1 MPPIVLDIVFVVA
14 AVGILWKAADLF
26 VEGAVGVAEKLHVP
40 HMFVGLVLVSITTS
54 APELVASIMAAL
66 QGKPEA
72 ALGNAIGSVSADES
86 LALGLAALVSAVP
99 IACNPKFFRSSALV
113 LLTAFVL
120 CFYMALDG
128 TLSRVEGAILVSIY
142 VGSTFYSYLV
152 AKRSRKEAS
161 EGTEALAE
169 KEEELGAIEA
179 HLQQMTTG
187 KIALFFVLGFLGV
200 LGGSNLLLHGA
211 FNLAEALGVSEFI
224 IGAVVVAIGT
234 STPEIATCVSSAL
247 KGKGGIGVGS
257 IIGSDIINICLV
269 AGLSAT
275 VNPLTVST
283 TEIKY
288 SFPVVFVIVLSML
301 GMLRYKYQLVRWN
314 GAVLVSL
321 YAVYILVT
329 CFLMPSGTEAAV
341 PSP

>member
-1 MPPIVLDIVFVVA
+1 MPPITLDIVFVVA
-14 AVGILWKAADLF
+14 AVAILWKSADLF

-86 LALGLAALVSAVP
+86 LALGLAALVSATP
-99 IACNPKFFRSSALV
+99 IACNPKFFRSSAIV
-113 LLTAFVL
+113 LLSAFIL
-120 CFYMALDG
+120 AFFMAKDG
-128 TLSRVEGAILVSIY
+128 TLNRVEGAILVSIY
-142 VGSTFYSYLV
+142 VGSTVYSYLV
-152 AKRSRKEAS
+152 ARRDRKADSTAS
-161 EGTEALAE
+161 ETLAE
-169 KEEELGAIEA
+169 GEEELGAIEA
-179 HLQQMTTG
+179 HLQQMTTS
-187 KIALFFVLGFLGV
+187 KIAIYFVIGFIGV

-211 FNLAEALGVSEFI
+211 FNIAESLGVSEFI
-224 IGAVVVAIGT
+224 IGAIVVAIGT

-275 VNPLTVST
+275 VNPLTVNR
-283 TEIKY
+283 TEIMY
-288 SFPVVFVIVLSML
+288 SFPVVFVIVVAMLS
-301 GMLRYKYQLVRWN
+301 MLRYKYQLVRWN
-314 GAVLVSL
+314 GAILVSL
-321 YAVYILVT
+321 YGVYLFVT
-329 CFLMPSGTEAAV
+329 CFLMPHGAPPA
-341 PSP
+341 P